1 MLKIGEVFCNKSVD
15 YFIKIVEIHPDKTL
29 VSVEKL
35 SVEKLYKSDYI
46 KYLGRFIW
54 ESYKL
59 DYLIKID
66 RIVWYKTVRIFN
78 INTIS
83 KTCKKK

>member
-15 YFIKIVEIHPDKTL
+15 YFYRIVEIHPDKTL
-29 VSVEKL
+29 VSVEKF
-35 SVEKLYKSDYI
+35 YKGDYI
-46 KYLGRFIW
+46 KYLGRLIW

-66 RIVWYKTVRIFN
+66 RIVWYKTVRILN
-78 INTIS
+78 INIS